1 MDCTLSSPRAE
12 RTARHGTSACAP
24 ARATLAALLATALG
38 IAQAASSAASAC
50 PPASTLSGNLAVN
63 PEFEQTAAG
72 VVAGSLVCWQAGQP
86 LPATSAAGGW
96 QMHSDNAGT
105 RVCSRLVNGGA
116 PGSKGARM
124 LAFQAG
130 AAEGGVYQSHAL
142 DPARAY
148 MFSVWVQA
156 RRGQVVIQSR
166 NMIGGPVAWTTKVGE
181 WEQLRVC
188 TNSLANTDA
197 LVIYNQAPGGG
208 IFLVDR
214 VELREI
220 PVRE

>member
-1 MDCTLSSPRAE
+1 MNHL
-12 RTARHGTSACAP
+12 ACP
-24 ARATLAALLATALG
+24 ARRAWTTSRAVFALAAACGSLLGAAH
-38 IAQAASSAASAC
+38 AASPAASAC
-50 PPASTLSGNLAVN
+50 PPNAFLSGNLAVN
-63 PEFEQTAAG
+63 PAFEQPAPGIAAG
-72 VVAGSLVCWQAGQP
+72 ELACWQGGQA
-86 LPATSAAGGW
+86 LPARSAAAGW
-96 QMHSDNAGT
+96 LMHTDNAGT
-105 RVCSRLVNGGA
+105 RVCSRLVSGSA
-116 PGSKGARM
+116 PGPGGARM

-142 DPARAY
+142 DPAKAY
-148 MFSVWVQA
+148 MFSVWVQV
-156 RRGQVVIQSR
+156 RSGQVAIQSR

-208 IFLVDR
+208 TFLVDR

-220 PVRE
+220 AVRE

>member
-1 MDCTLSSPRAE
+1 MNCALSSSRAAA
-12 RTARHGTSACAP
+12 TARRVTTTGAGARLALVALSA
-24 ARATLAALLATALG
+24 TMLG
-38 IAQAASSAASAC
+38 VAQAASPAASAC
-50 PPASTLSGNLAVN
+50 PPVSFLSGNLAVN
-63 PEFEQTAAG
+63 PEFELPAAG
-72 VVAGSLVCWQAGQP
+72 AAAGSLVCWQAGLS
-86 LPATSAAGGW
+86 LPAASAADGW
-96 QMHSDNAGT
+96 LMHTDNAGT

-116 PGSKGARM
+116 PGAKGARM

-166 NMIGGPVAWTTKVGE
+166 NMSGGPVAWTTKVGE

-197 LVIYNQAPGGG
+197 LVIYNQAPSGGT
-208 IFLVDR
+208 FLVDR

-220 PVRE
+220 AVRE